1 MLLLLLFQRT
11 VELTWM
17 LFVDERHL
25 RYMKSSVIPIAI
37 TFSLFP
43 VLSDIWGLPC
53 LFHSCTY
60 PVCLQSVGGSI
71 CQSELLIKCVPYL
84 QVWTFHNWTCTV
96 KAIFIR
102 DNGIYGSPLQLPNFC
117 SCFDLLCAIAC
128 CRELLKT
135 VGIWETTWSPNVV
148 SVSAWVS
155 LNKTWN
161 QPVCL
166 NPCTLHKSSHEPPP
180 YTSPFFSC
188 NDLWPFSMHQTP
200 GKRQSH
206 F

>member
-1 MLLLLLFQRT
+1 MLLLLFQQ
-11 VELTWM
+11 LNLITWM
-17 LFVDERHL
+17 LFVDELQL

-60 PVCLQSVGGSI
+60 PACLQSVGGSI
-71 CQSELLIKCVPYL
+71 SQSQLLSVFLSPYL

-102 DNGIYGSPLQLPNFC
+102 DNGIYGSPLQLPKFC
-117 SCFDLLCAIAC
+117 SCFDLLCPIAC

-135 VGIWETTWSPNVV
+135 VGIWDYMITKCCF
-148 SVSAWVS
+148 S
-155 LNKTWN
+155 LECMGLFTQDLKPT
-161 QPVCL
+161 CML
-166 NPCTLHKSSHEPPP
+166 ESLHPA
-180 YTSPFFSC
+180 
-188 NDLWPFSMHQTP
+188 
-200 GKRQSH
+200 
-206 F
+206 